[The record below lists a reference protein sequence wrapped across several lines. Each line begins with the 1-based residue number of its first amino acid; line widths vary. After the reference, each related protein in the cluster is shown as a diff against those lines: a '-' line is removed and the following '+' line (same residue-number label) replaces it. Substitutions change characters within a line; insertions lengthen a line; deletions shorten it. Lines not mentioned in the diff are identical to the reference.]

1 MDNRFHL
8 SLTVGLA
15 VCLGA
20 VATIALSPQDAI
32 GYPAGPAVSAGHNP
46 VVSAGGTTA
55 WDSSSDLFTAPAD
68 HDIVITDIVLSGN
81 TDSHRCKAQ
90 AWVKMDS
97 ASGTLGEFSVG
108 TPVLYTNSW
117 VASGGETNLV
127 VDLASGLR
135 LPAGETAQLSVS
147 TEGMSYDCGSSSS
160 YPNRV
165 RVHYAV
171 SGYLAQP

>member
-32 GYPAGPAVSAGHNP
+32 GYPAGPTVSAGHNP

-55 WDSSSDLFTAPAD
+55 WGSSSDLFTAPAD

-81 TDSHRCKAQ
+81 TDHHRCKAQ
-90 AWVKMDS
+90 AWVKVDS

-127 VDLASGLR
+127 MDLASGLR

-147 TEGMSYDCGSSSS
+147 TEGMNYDCSSAT
-160 YPNRV
+160 YAPNRV
-165 RVHYAV
+165 RVHYAI

>member
-32 GYPAGPAVSAGHNP
+32 GYPAGPTVSAGHNP

-55 WDSSSDLFTAPAD
+55 WNSSVDLFTAPAD

-147 TEGMSYDCGSSSS
+147 TEGMNYDCDSATSA
-160 YPNRV
+160 PNRV
-165 RVHYAV
+165 RVHYAI

>member
-32 GYPAGPAVSAGHNP
+32 GYPAGPTVSAGHNP

-55 WDSSSDLFTAPAD
+55 WNSSVDLFTAPPD

-127 VDLASGLR
+127 MDLASGLR

>member
-20 VATIALSPQDAI
+20 VATMALSPQDAI

-55 WDSSSDLFTAPAD
+55 WGSSSDLFTAPAD

-81 TDSHRCKAQ
+81 TDYHRCKAQ
-90 AWVKMDS
+90 AWVKVDS

-127 VDLASGLR
+127 MDLASGLR

-147 TEGMSYDCGSSSS
+147 TEGMNYDCSSATSA
-160 YPNRV
+160 PNRV
-165 RVHYAV
+165 RVHYAI

>member
-15 VCLGA
+15 VSLGA

-32 GYPAGPAVSAGHNP
+32 GYPAGPAVSVGANP
-46 VVSAGGTTA
+46 VVHAGGTANWGTSA
-55 WDSSSDLFTAPAD
+55 DLFTAPAD

-81 TDSHRCKAQ
+81 TDSHTCKAQ

-108 TPVLYTNSW
+108 TPMLRTSSW
-117 VASGGETNLV
+117 VTSGGETNLV

-147 TEGMSYDCGSSSS
+147 TDGLSYDCNSPSS

-165 RVHYAV
+165 RVHYAI

>member
-32 GYPAGPAVSAGHNP
+32 GYPAGPTVSAGHNP

-55 WDSSSDLFTAPAD
+55 WNSSVDLFTAPAD

-117 VASGGETNLV
+117 VTSGGETNLV
-127 VDLASGLR
+127 MDLASGLR

-147 TEGMSYDCGSSSS
+147 TEGMNYDCSSATSA
-160 YPNRV
+160 PNRV
-165 RVHYAV
+165 RVHYAI

>member
-1 MDNRFHL
+1 MHNRFHL

-20 VATIALSPQDAI
+20 VATIALSPQDAV
-32 GYPAGPAVSAGHNP
+32 GYPAGPAVSVGANP
-46 VVSAGGTTA
+46 VVHAGGTTG
-55 WDSSSDLFTAPAD
+55 WGSSADLFTAPDD

-81 TDSHRCKAQ
+81 TDNHTCKAQ

-108 TPVLYTNSW
+108 TPMLRTSSW
-117 VASGGETNLV
+117 VTSGGETNLV
-127 VDLASGLR
+127 VGLASGLR
-135 LPAGETAQLSVS
+135 LPAGETAQLSVA
-147 TEGMSYDCGSSSS
+147 TDGMSYDCSSPGS

-165 RVHYAV
+165 RVHYAI

>member
-32 GYPAGPAVSAGHNP
+32 GYPAGPTVSAGHNP

-55 WDSSSDLFTAPAD
+55 WNSSVGLFTAPAD

-147 TEGMSYDCGSSSS
+147 TEGMNYDCSSATSA
-160 YPNRV
+160 PNRV
-165 RVHYAV
+165 RVHYAI

>member
-32 GYPAGPAVSAGHNP
+32 GYPAGPTVSAGHNP

-55 WDSSSDLFTAPAD
+55 WNSSVGLFTAPAD

>member
-81 TDSHRCKAQ
+81 TDYHRCKAQ
-90 AWVKMDS
+90 AWVKVDS

-127 VDLASGLR
+127 MDLASGLR

-147 TEGMSYDCGSSSS
+147 TEGMNYDCSSATSA
-160 YPNRV
+160 PNRV
-165 RVHYAV
+165 RVHYAI

>member
-20 VATIALSPQDAI
+20 VATIALSPQDAV
-32 GYPAGPAVSAGHNP
+32 GYPAGPAVSAGTNP
-46 VVSAGGTTA
+46 VVHAGGTAGWGTSA
-55 WDSSSDLFTAPAD
+55 DLFTAPDD

-81 TDSHRCKAQ
+81 TNSHRCKAQ

-108 TPVLYTNSW
+108 TPVLYTSSW
-117 VASGGETNLV
+117 ITSGGETNLV
-127 VDLASGLR
+127 VDLSSGLL
-135 LPAGETAQLSVS
+135 LPAGETAQITVS
-147 TEGMSYDCGSSSS
+147 TEGMNFDCTSTD
-160 YPNRV
+160 PDRV